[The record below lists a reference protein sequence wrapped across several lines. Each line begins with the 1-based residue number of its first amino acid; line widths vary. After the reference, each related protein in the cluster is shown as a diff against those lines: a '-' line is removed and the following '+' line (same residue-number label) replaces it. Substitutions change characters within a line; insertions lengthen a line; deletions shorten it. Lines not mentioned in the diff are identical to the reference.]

1 MYWLFFLILGL
12 SVEPN
17 IFIEALAIS
26 AIVIFL
32 VLGLRYVKAEHY
44 IGVLIIVAI
53 RCLVP
58 ELQAMLISPAG
69 EPLSTL
75 PISAE
80 TIITVFKVLD
90 VIALILY
97 SILLAGGVMAG
108 QALMGNSIFDYLFR
122 ARNKKKGENKS

>member
-44 IGVLIIVAI
+44 IGILIIIAI

-58 ELQAMLISPAG
+58 EIQAMLISPAG
-69 EPLSTL
+69 QPLSAL

>member
-44 IGVLIIVAI
+44 IGVLIILAI
-53 RCLVP
+53 RFLVP
-58 ELQAMLISPAG
+58 ELQMMPTTGQSP
-69 EPLSTL
+69 L
-75 PISAE
+75 PISPE
-80 TIITVFKVLD
+80 TIIAVFKVLD

-122 ARNKKKGENKS
+122 TRNKKKGENKS